1 MAPPNAFNNELE
13 KLVFNKYIG
22 SVVIV
27 EFHKKDY
34 SELKKQWNKVSPIGG
49 SGNAKKKALQ
59 ENEANL
65 QAVTL
70 CSTSFVVKVEEI
82 DIFVLTCVHV
92 LKLLSTRKI
101 QSQLHKWKHTLRCSL
116 YATSMRTDTFTG

>member
-34 SELKKQWNKVSPIGG
+34 SELSGTRFHQLEEVEMLRIKHSKKMR
-49 SGNAKKKALQ
+49 L
-59 ENEANL
+59 
-65 QAVTL
+65 
-70 CSTSFVVKVEEI
+70 
-82 DIFVLTCVHV
+82 IF
-92 LKLLSTRKI
+92 K
-101 QSQLHKWKHTLRCSL
+101 Q
-116 YATSMRTDTFTG
+116 

>member
-34 SELKKQWNKVSPIGG
+34 SELNKQWNKVSPIGG

-70 CSTSFVVKVEEI
+70 CSTSFVVKVEEN
-82 DIFVLTCVHV
+82 DIFILTCVHV

-101 QSQLHKWKHTLRCSL
+101 QSQLQKWKHTLRCSL
-116 YATSMRTDTFTG
+116 YATTMRIDTFTG